1 MIYLKTSIGI
11 ELTGEDIL
19 ISSVQGN
26 FSGGVFTRFARIAG
40 YRSRD
45 KEDLRREINHTDRG
59 AFKAA
64 LKSDEILLQGIL
76 DRLRVPA
83 SRT

>member
-1 MIYLKTSIGI
+1 MLNAADGWIPPTHGEASM
-11 ELTGEDIL
+11 ELTLNPQEAELLGRLLE
-19 ISSVQGN
+19 
-26 FSGGVFTRFARIAG
+26 RAMM
-40 YRSRD
+40 
-45 KEDLRREINHTDRG
+45 DLRREINHTDRG

-76 DRLRVPA
+76 DRLRIPA